1 MRGVYVHIGANKG
14 MGCPC
19 PEYSDGT
26 FKFIPMPEN
35 YPSAQSWTYEEL
47 GLKEV
52 VPDSWKYAHNDP
64 EFRSFTWG
72 DYINKRTYLTRQL
85 CKGDY
90 VFF

>member
-1 MRGVYVHIGANKG
+1 